1 MQLLHVLIA
10 VLQPCSHTHS
20 YVPHSVYFHHA
31 AVQEIITEPASQT
44 VAVHQPTQF
53 KCTAYV
59 AAEIS
64 GLTLTWTD
72 TNTGLAVGGEDGF
85 RSSHEVFEANDIILV
100 TSVLSFFGGNES
112 TSYSLSC
119 TTSALDVNTT
129 SDFTLSVI
137 PGTGATAYD
146 AYLMYLM
153 YDSLACYLSPTAN
166 IGTNEETEVDVEATL
181 SLTCNATGSPYPGA
195 IFWVRDGKVLR
206 SDSRVTVTT
215 RNGGVYFE
223 SELNVSSIELA
234 DGGIYSCIVNS
245 GVEGAIASAE
255 INVTVRDGM

>member
-1 MQLLHVLIA
+1 MQQRHVLIA
-10 VLQPCSHTHS
+10 VLQLCRHTHS

-31 AVQEIITEPASQT
+31 AVQEIITEPDSQT
-44 VAVHQPTQF
+44 VAVRQPTQF
-53 KCTAYV
+53 TCTAYV

-146 AYLMYLM
+146 AYLMY
-153 YDSLACYLSPTAN
+153 DSPACYLSPTAN

-181 SLTCNATGSPYPGA
+181 SLTCNATGSPFPGA

-206 SDSRVTVTT
+206 SDSRVTVTK
-215 RNGGVYFE
+215 RNEGVFFE

-234 DGGIYSCIVNS
+234 DGGLYSCIVNS

-255 INVTVRDGM
+255 INVTVRGGKHM